1 MPQSGVSV
9 PRSKVRRGDRWSDDL
24 ELEFPSRRESRERRA
39 ARAGERASAR
49 LTEATPRPILRSVE
63 SGRPEP
69 VAALPADDPYDPYD
83 LDLDLASWVDR
94 APARIPSPPA
104 RIPSPPARI
113 PSPPA
118 SAEPA
123 VRRTVTIQG
132 RPSDRYRP
140 PVDSRRRQPPPH
152 YRAGFRPDRVAMWA
166 VFLGLVLLL
175 VAATSSHAAVLH
187 AHTLASLTALS

>member
-24 ELEFPSRRESRERRA
+24 ELEFPSRRESRERRET
-39 ARAGERASAR
+39 RASERSSAR
-49 LTEATPRPILRSVE
+49 LTEADPRSGLRSVE

-69 VAALPADDPYDPYD
+69 VVALPGDTPYDPYD
-83 LDLDLASWVDR
+83 LNLDLASWLDQG
-94 APARIPSPPA
+94 PART
-104 RIPSPPARI
+104 

-132 RPSDRYRP
+132 RPSDRFRP

-152 YRAGFRPDRVAMWA
+152 YRAGFQPDRVAMWA

-175 VAATSSHAAVLH
+175 VAATSAHAAVLH
-187 AHTLASLTALS
+187 AHTLSVLAAR